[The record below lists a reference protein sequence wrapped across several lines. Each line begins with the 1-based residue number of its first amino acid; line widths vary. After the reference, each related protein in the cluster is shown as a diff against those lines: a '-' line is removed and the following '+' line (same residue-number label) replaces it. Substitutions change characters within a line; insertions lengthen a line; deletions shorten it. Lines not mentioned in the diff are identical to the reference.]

1 MEPRTEEDEFYSTPE
16 EFYEDLKNQIA
27 RRDMK
32 FNIEIYYK
40 DEKIRLMEKQTGQ
53 LQQQIE
59 QLKQHIKQLE
69 THIEKSNAVHSA
81 QLEKSNAQYE
91 KSNAQFYTLL
101 DILDKQIN
109 NQKDN

>member
-1 MEPRTEEDEFYSTPE
+1 MEPRTEEDEFYSTPD
-16 EFYEDLKNQIA
+16 EFLEDLKNQIA
-27 RRDMK
+27 RRDME
-32 FNIEIYYK
+32 FNIKIYYK
-40 DEKIRLMEKQTGQ
+40 DEKIKLMEKQTEH

-69 THIEKSNAVHSA
+69 TVHSA